1 MKQMKNHNFYDN
13 CMLCPRTCGAQRS
26 KGKTGI
32 CGVTE
37 TLKVARAALHFWEEP
52 CISGTKGSGAVFFS
66 GCALHCVFCQ
76 NESIA
81 QGTAGKEI
89 TPERLVEIFLELQE
103 QGANNINLVTPGQYV
118 PHIIRAVEQARRQG
132 LAVPIVYNT
141 GSYENVDTIKALE
154 GIVDIYLPDF
164 KYMDPFLAAKYSHA
178 PDYPQTAKAA
188 IAEMVRQQPR
198 PVFAWEEKRGEDV
211 PKEACEGAVM
221 KRGVIVR
228 QLLLPGCL
236 KDARNIV
243 RYLYETYQNK
253 IYVSLM
259 SQYTP
264 LEHVR
269 DYPELAHRV
278 SRRNPAGCGAAG
290 AAAAGPGTGGGP
302 LHRHHTGPAGGG
314 PFRHAGHA
322 GGKKPAAGRVPGAA
336 GCLHQRWAGSF
347 RGEHRPTDAAQ
358 ALLLCALRTGRCSAE
373 TPEPEGGSH
382 PAARC
387 TGGCPARSAAAAGA
401 PGVELRVSLFRG
413 IKMWYTIS

>member
-178 PDYPQTAKAA
+178 PDYPQTAKSCNFSLSPCRTRGYGKTGSCRCG
-188 IAEMVRQQPR
+188 VFRTR
-198 PVFAWEEKRGEDV
+198 SGWNTVPVPFPNLELSIWSV
-211 PKEACEGAVM
+211 P
-221 KRGVIVR
+221 
-228 QLLLPGCL
+228 
-236 KDARNIV
+236 
-243 RYLYETYQNK
+243 
-253 IYVSLM
+253 
-259 SQYTP
+259 
-264 LEHVR
+264 
-269 DYPELAHRV
+269 
-278 SRRNPAGCGAAG
+278 
-290 AAAAGPGTGGGP
+290 
-302 LHRHHTGPAGGG
+302 
-314 PFRHAGHA
+314 
-322 GGKKPAAGRVPGAA
+322 
-336 GCLHQRWAGSF
+336 
-347 RGEHRPTDAAQ
+347 
-358 ALLLCALRTGRCSAE
+358 
-373 TPEPEGGSH
+373 
-382 PAARC
+382 
-387 TGGCPARSAAAAGA
+387 
-401 PGVELRVSLFRG
+401 
-413 IKMWYTIS
+413 

>member
-81 QGTAGKEI
+81 QGTAEKKSHRNGWW
-89 TPERLVEIFLELQE
+89 RFFLELQE

-141 GSYENVDTIKALE
+141 GSYENVGTIKALE

-198 PVFAWEEKRGEDV
+198 PVFAWEEK
-211 PKEACEGAVM
+211 KEAKTC
-221 KRGVIVR
+221 R
-228 QLLLPGCL
+228 
-236 KDARNIV
+236 
-243 RYLYETYQNK
+243 
-253 IYVSLM
+253 
-259 SQYTP
+259 
-264 LEHVR
+264 
-269 DYPELAHRV
+269 
-278 SRRNPAGCGAAG
+278 
-290 AAAAGPGTGGGP
+290 
-302 LHRHHTGPAGGG
+302 
-314 PFRHAGHA
+314 
-322 GGKKPAAGRVPGAA
+322 KKPAR
-336 GCLHQRWAGSF
+336 
-347 RGEHRPTDAAQ
+347 
-358 ALLLCALRTGRCSAE
+358 
-373 TPEPEGGSH
+373 
-382 PAARC
+382 
-387 TGGCPARSAAAAGA
+387 
-401 PGVELRVSLFRG
+401 EL
-413 IKMWYTIS
+413 

>member
-1 MKQMKNHNFYDN
+1 MNG
-13 CMLCPRTCGAQRS
+13 CMLCPRQCQIKREEGKRGFCGESDLVRLS
-26 KGKTGI
+26 
-32 CGVTE
+32 
-37 TLKVARAALHFWEEP
+37 RAALHMWEEP
-52 CISGTKGSGAVFFS
+52 CISGTNGSGAVFFS
-66 GCALHCVFCQ
+66 GCTLRCVYCQ
-76 NESIA
+76 NFHIA
-81 QGTAGKEI
+81 NSEVGK
-89 TPERLVEIFLELQE
+89 TVSVERLSEIFLELQE

-211 PKEACEGAVM
+211 PEEACEGAVM

-278 SRRNPAGCGAAG
+278 SRR
-290 AAAAGPGTGGGP
+290 TYD
-302 LHRHHTGPAGGG
+302 RY
-314 PFRHAGHA
+314 
-322 GGKKPAAGRVPGAA
+322 V
-336 GCLHQRWAGSF
+336 
-347 RGEHRPTDAAQ
+347 DAAIALGITQ
-358 ALLLCALRTGRCSAE
+358 AFIQE
-373 TPEPEGGSH
+373 
-382 PAARC
+382 
-387 TGGCPARSAAAAGA
+387 
-401 PGVELRVSLFRG
+401 PGVAKESFIPDFSNAEGV
-413 IKMWYTIS
+413 

>member
-76 NESIA
+76 NEPIA

-164 KYMDPFLAAKYSHA
+164 KYMDRFLRQNIPMH
-178 PDYPQTAKAA
+178 Q
-188 IAEMVRQQPR
+188 IIRRQQRLQLQRWCVSSPGR
-198 PVFAWEEKRGEDV
+198 CLRGKK
-211 PKEACEGAVM
+211 KEAKTCQ
-221 KRGVIVR
+221 R
-228 QLLLPGCL
+228 
-236 KDARNIV
+236 
-243 RYLYETYQNK
+243 
-253 IYVSLM
+253 
-259 SQYTP
+259 
-264 LEHVR
+264 
-269 DYPELAHRV
+269 
-278 SRRNPAGCGAAG
+278 
-290 AAAAGPGTGGGP
+290 
-302 LHRHHTGPAGGG
+302 
-314 PFRHAGHA
+314 
-322 GGKKPAAGRVPGAA
+322 KPARK
-336 GCLHQRWAGSF
+336 L
-347 RGEHRPTDAAQ
+347 
-358 ALLLCALRTGRCSAE
+358 
-373 TPEPEGGSH
+373 
-382 PAARC
+382 
-387 TGGCPARSAAAAGA
+387 
-401 PGVELRVSLFRG
+401 
-413 IKMWYTIS
+413 

>member
-1 MKQMKNHNFYDN
+1 MKI
-13 CMLCPRTCGAQRS
+13 CTLCPRMCAVDRKSGER
-26 KGKTGI
+26 GI
-32 CGVTE
+32 CGQTTE
-37 TLKVARAALHFWEEP
+37 INVARAALHFWEEP
-52 CISGTKGSGAVFFS
+52 CISGEMGSGAVFFS

-76 NESIA
+76 NENIA
-81 QGTAGKEI
+81 NGTAGKVI
-89 TPERLVEIFLELQE
+89 STERLGEIFLELQE
-103 QGANNINLVTPGQYV
+103 KGANNINLVTPGQFV
-118 PHIIRAVEQARRQG
+118 PQIIKAVELARNQN
-132 LAVPIVYNT
+132 LKIPIVYNT
-141 GSYENVDTIKALE
+141 SSYENVDTIRSLE

-221 KRGVIVR
+221 KQGVIVR

-278 SRRNPAGCGAAG
+278 SRR
-290 AAAAGPGTGGGP
+290 TYD
-302 LHRHHTGPAGGG
+302 RY
-314 PFRHAGHA
+314 
-322 GGKKPAAGRVPGAA
+322 V
-336 GCLHQRWAGSF
+336 
-347 RGEHRPTDAAQ
+347 DAAIALGITQ
-358 ALLLCALRTGRCSAE
+358 AFIQE
-373 TPEPEGGSH
+373 
-382 PAARC
+382 
-387 TGGCPARSAAAAGA
+387 
-401 PGVELRVSLFRG
+401 PGVAKESFIPDFSNAEGV
-413 IKMWYTIS
+413 

>member
-154 GIVDIYLPDF
+154 GIVDIYLPDL
-164 KYMDPFLAAKYSHA
+164 KYFSPELSTAYSHA
-178 PDYPQTAKAA
+178 PDYFETACAA
-188 IAEMVRQQPR
+188 ISEMYRQ
-198 PVFAWEEKRGEDV
+198 VGDSVIDEDT
-211 PKEACEGAVM
+211 GLM
-221 KRGVIVR
+221 QHGMIVR
-228 QLLLPGCL
+228 HLLLPGQT
-236 KDARNIV
+236 KDSKKIL
-243 RYLYETYQNK
+243 RYLHETYGDH
-253 IYVSLM
+253 IYISIM
-259 SQYTP
+259 NQYTP
-264 LEHVR
+264 LPQVADIEV
-269 DYPELAHRV
+269 L
-278 SRRNPAGCGAAG
+278 N
-290 AAAAGPGTGGGP
+290 
-302 LHRHHTGPAGGG
+302 
-314 PFRHAGHA
+314 
-322 GGKKPAAGRVPGAA
+322 
-336 GCLHQRWAGSF
+336 
-347 RGEHRPTDAAQ
+347 
-358 ALLLCALRTGRCSAE
+358 RTV
-373 TPEPEGGSH
+373 TPEEYDRVLRFAERIGIERGFRQEGTAASESFIPEFD
-382 PAARC
+382 
-387 TGGCPARSAAAAGA
+387 
-401 PGVELRVSLFRG
+401 ERG
-413 IKMWYTIS
+413 L